1 MKTFKTALLSIL
13 AAFGMTGGLYAAM
26 VVDSSAKTVTLDAN
40 TEYELSADTTG
51 VTSFTLNEGSAL

>member
-1 MKTFKTALLSIL
+1 MKTLKTALLSIL
-13 AAFGMTGGLYAAM
+13 AALGMTGGLYAAM